1 MIRRHEKMIASVYK
15 GRISPCTLTLK
26 SIIYTMISRE
36 DVIAYMDDSSDD
48 ECEMNR
54 TNRRVTVPCSA
65 MDR

>member
-1 MIRRHEKMIASVYK
+1 
-15 GRISPCTLTLK
+15 
-26 SIIYTMISRE
+26 MISRE